1 MAPRPIRFI
10 FLALCGTGM
19 LWVTFS
25 RARDLLQL
33 DVSIGLGICSIV
45 LGLGLIFF
53 SLRFDELS
61 PFLRQAMNGSPMTAS
76 GTNRT

>member
-53 SLRFDELS
+53 SFAVRRTLAISSTSDE
-61 PFLRQAMNGSPMTAS
+61 R
-76 GTNRT
+76 